1 MTKLRTPE
9 TPNNPSIKSN
19 VHSTGKVERSRRR
32 RTSSSLSSHSA
43 IAQDLKNSDFSDSLR
58 ELALKEMKIIE
69 LKDQMKL
76 LQQRINT
83 EEEELKILKSKVGH
97 NLKDLSPAQNTLSP
111 SYATA
116 NRSRQGSSPS
126 RQSIA
131 TQNTETENNS
141 KRQSVWSKPINIL
154 NQFDQILQNE
164 IEKLNR
170 EAFPTQS
177 IRQHPAEALNEQDE
191 ISRSGNNNKSPI
203 SSRQDDVLNSVSN
216 SLWSFMSDVKHGLL
230 GDDYSTSSQGQERRN
245 ESVQSKTRSSNEDL
259 IDMSN
264 DRENDNDQEM
274 ISINKE
280 ESI

>member
-1 MTKLRTPE
+1 
-9 TPNNPSIKSN
+9 
-19 VHSTGKVERSRRR
+19 
-32 RTSSSLSSHSA
+32 
-43 IAQDLKNSDFSDSLR
+43 
-58 ELALKEMKIIE
+58 
-69 LKDQMKL
+69 
-76 LQQRINT
+76 
-83 EEEELKILKSKVGH
+83 
-97 NLKDLSPAQNTLSP
+97 
-111 SYATA
+111 
-116 NRSRQGSSPS
+116 
-126 RQSIA
+126 
-131 TQNTETENNS
+131 
-141 KRQSVWSKPINIL
+141 L